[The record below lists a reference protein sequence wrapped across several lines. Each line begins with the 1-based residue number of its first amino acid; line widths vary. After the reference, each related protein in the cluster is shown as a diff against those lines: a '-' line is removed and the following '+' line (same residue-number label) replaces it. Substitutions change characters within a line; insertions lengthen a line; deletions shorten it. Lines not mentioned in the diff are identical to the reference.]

1 MCKLIVV
8 AEIIVK
14 VTIFALSLV
23 QLDTDV
29 KQTKSVKYLQL
40 ANVIPDPKE
49 GTKCMVAGWGWVK
62 VKKPKMSD
70 ALMSADVTIIKRE
83 TCNSPKYYNSN
94 PVIIRDMVC
103 AGTLGNKSKD
113 TCQVGTT
120 TILH

>member
-8 AEIIVK
+8 AEIILK
-14 VTIFALSLV
+14 VTTFVLSLV

-49 GTKCMVAGWGWVK
+49 GTKCMVAGWGTVK
-62 VKKPKMSD
+62 VKKQKMSD

-94 PVIIRDMVC
+94 PVIIPDMVC
-103 AGTLGNKSKD
+103 AGPLGKTYTD
-113 TCQVGTT
+113 TWTVG
-120 TILH
+120 